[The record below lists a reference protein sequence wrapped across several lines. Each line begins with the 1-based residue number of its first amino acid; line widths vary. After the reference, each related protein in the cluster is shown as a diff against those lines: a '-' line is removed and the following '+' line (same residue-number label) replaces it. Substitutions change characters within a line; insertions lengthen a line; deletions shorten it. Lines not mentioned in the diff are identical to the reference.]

1 MEWSSQSTRRITSS
15 RYHRLAGHRPQ
26 PAARYDET
34 VRLVAFFALLVGVG
48 SACTGDPPPPPPRP
62 ATSIGA
68 PDPHA
73 LHISGT
79 GAMTPLMT
87 LLAEE
92 WTRRGGIP
100 HVLIEESIGSGGGI
114 RATYD
119 GAIDLGMVSR
129 PLSSEEQ
136 KLGLLTI
143 AVGLDVVALVAHP
156 GLSTDDVR
164 AGELPALYRGEQTRF
179 ASGAPAVPLLRDRAE
194 SANTALDRIVPGLQ
208 AAREQAYRQRRH
220 RVLYSDRAMA
230 EAIAAT
236 PGSFGV
242 FSLSWLLAYRLP
254 LKILRIDGQRPS
266 PEAVQQGRYAGSRE
280 LFFVVR
286 PERLERT
293 TPLLA
298 FLRKPDVQELIR
310 SYGYV
315 PAPEG
320 KTR

>member
-1 MEWSSQSTRRITSS
+1 
-15 RYHRLAGHRPQ
+15 
-26 PAARYDET
+26 
-34 VRLVAFFALLVGVG
+34 
-48 SACTGDPPPPPPRP
+48 
-62 ATSIGA
+62 
-68 PDPHA
+68 
-73 LHISGT
+73 
-79 GAMTPLMT
+79 MTPLMT

-136 KLGLLTI
+136 KLGMVTI
-143 AVGLDVVALVAHP
+143 PVGRDVVALVAHP
-156 GLSTDDVR
+156 GLGTDDVH
-164 AGELPALYRGEQTRF
+164 ADELPALYKGDRTRF
-179 ASGAPAVPLLRDRAE
+179 ANGATAVPLLRDRAE

-254 LKILRIDGQRPS
+254 LKVLRIDGISPS
-266 PEAVQQGRYAGSRE
+266 PDTVRNGRYAGSRE

-286 PERLERT
+286 KERLART
-293 TPLLA
+293 TALLD
-298 FLRKPDVQELIR
+298 FLRSPDVKELIR
-310 SYGYV
+310 SYGYL
-315 PAPEG
+315 PASEG
-320 KTR
+320 TTP